1 VDPTAHPR
9 RRWWAWRSPIRRRS
23 SFTSASARKY
33 RNIQATPDVA
43 VAIGWDLEVTVQC
56 EGSADI
62 LIGADHTRCLSAYF
76 EQFPDGR
83 QRAEDPDIIH
93 VRIRPRWVHQSDYRP
108 GSFAIQET
116 RLDY

>member
-1 VDPTAHPR
+1 
-9 RRWWAWRSPIRRRS
+9 
-23 SFTSASARKY
+23 
-33 RNIQATPDVA
+33 
-43 VAIGWDLEVTVQC
+43 
-56 EGSADI
+56 

-83 QRAEDPDIIH
+83 QRAEDPDIVH
-93 VRIRPRWVHQSDYRP
+93 VRIRPRWVRHSDYRP